1 MFNKAFIQL
10 HNMDKYFFIVFWWG
24 EGILRVWLLN
34 SATVLRSSYIR
45 LMVCSNTKKVYP
57 A

>member
-34 SATVLRSSYIR
+34 SATVLKSSYIR
-45 LMVCSNTKKVYP
+45 LMVCSNIKKVYP